1 MNLLLSIYC
10 KLIQFILKMDIKA
23 KLKSIIDLYKGKGE
37 TSEVAFEA
45 ENEVVN
51 SEETNTVVESTE
63 TNVEETNVEVTN
75 SEVVNEEVVEA
86 TEEQAFEAVTIEMYN
101 ALQEQMTSL
110 LSRIETLEA
119 NLASMAQAEIEMQEQ
134 FSAKLEEVKKA
145 PAAKEI
151 KKVQFESERN
161 IAPGA
166 AKLLKKLNK

>member
-23 KLKSIIDLYKGKGE
+23 KLKSIIDLYKGKDE

-45 ENEVVN
+45 ENEVVT
-51 SEETNTVVESTE
+51 SEETNTVESTE
-63 TNVEETNVEVTN
+63 TNVEETNVEVVN
-75 SEVVNEEVVEA
+75 EVVNEEVVEA
-86 TEEQAFEAVTIEMYN
+86 TGEQAFEAVTIEMYN
-101 ALQEQMTSL
+101 ALQEQITSL

-119 NLASMAQAEIEMQEQ
+119 NLASMAQAEIDMQEQ

-151 KKVQFESERN
+151 KKVQFESERT